1 MFEHKSEFAQTF
13 IVNFFNKS
21 WASGVVPK
29 CGKEAVIVPIS
40 KPGKIKSDP
49 ALYRPI
55 ALTSNFGKMMER
67 LIVIRLHWFC
77 EKDKLFNFFQSGF

>member
-1 MFEHKSEFAQTF
+1 MVFAVMFEHMSEFAQTF

-29 CGKEAVIVPIS
+29 CWKEAVIVPIL

-49 ALYRPI
+49 ASYRPI
-55 ALTSNFGKMMER
+55 TLTSNFGKLMER
-67 LIVIRLHWFC
+67 LIVNRLHWFC
-77 EKDKLFNFFQSGF
+77 EEKKVI